1 MRDYQ
6 NLQRGWF
13 LKGKQHKVPKYGKHE
28 GEKLI
33 GALDYETGKVV
44 CTIEEQV
51 TAVEFLAFLK
61 DLILNKFNGKKLV
74 IVLDNS
80 KVHHARLLEEFLE
93 ENTDVLTLM
102 FLPPYSPDLNI
113 IEGLW
118 GWMKSEVINNRFFGN
133 IVQIK
138 KAVLRFLRR
147 IADVPESV
155 VERLCLKI

>member
-1 MRDYQ
+1 M
-6 NLQRGWF
+6 
-13 LKGKQHKVPKYGKHE
+13 
-28 GEKLI
+28 
-33 GALDYETGKVV
+33 
-44 CTIEEQV
+44 
-51 TAVEFLAFLK
+51 EFLAFLK